1 MQVFFLEKH
10 LGPHTFS
17 FTHIMQW
24 MVSSLTWSYSWC
36 YQKPQGAVA
45 INTRKAQSSKY
56 PYVLACSGKKFA
68 CQYRR
73 HRFNPQVGKVP
84 RRRWQPALVFLP
96 GKIPWPE
103 ELGRLQSMGL
113 QRVVH
118 KWVTEHAHACS
129 RISNF
134 FTLFY
139 FIYNDFKD
147 LTHLGLPLISMCYQL
162 LALIMNSACR
172 FPDD

>member
-10 LGPHTFS
+10 LRPYTFS

-24 MVSSLTWSYSWC
+24 IVSSLTWSYSWC

-45 INTRKAQSSKY
+45 INTRKEQSYKY
-56 PYVLACSGKKFA
+56 PYVLVCSGKKFA

-84 RRRWQPALVFLP
+84 RRRRWQPALVFLP
-96 GKIPWPE
+96 GKIPWPQ

-118 KWVTEHAHACS
+118 KWVTDMHMHVAGYL
-129 RISNF
+129 ILLLF
-134 FTLFY
+134 FTS
-139 FIYNDFKD
+139 FIMTLKI
-147 LTHLGLPLISMCYQL
+147 LLILDCHWYPFVINTVSHNEFCM
-162 LALIMNSACR
+162 
-172 FPDD
+172 